1 MTARTVKN
9 KETSTADKTK
19 AKQENVTFWVRTRY
33 AESFWRGGV
42 KFTKEWQPID
52 VNVVG
57 EEAFLR
63 ITNEPALECQPQE
76 PA

>member
-9 KETSTADKTK
+9 KETSTAKE
-19 AKQENVTFWVRTRY
+19 KQENVILVRTRY